1 MKAFNLPQTCRSA
14 LSCIRAAEGAPS
26 FVRAFR
32 KNEHSAPAS
41 RFCIPDTVRTRE
53 DSGQG
58 QAGPGEAQCTGGML
72 PALPDIENAVDKTC

>member
-1 MKAFNLPQTCRSA
+1 MKAFNLPQACRSA

-41 RFCIPDTVRTRE
+41 ILDSAFRTQYER
-53 DSGQG
+53 GRTQG
-58 QAGPGEAQCTGGML
+58 KATLAQERPSVQAACCQPSLTS
-72 PALPDIENAVDKTC
+72 KTL